1 MIERTEHARQILD
14 LLVSRGERRLGFDIK
29 RSDAPRLT
37 PSMKS
42 ALDVLQLE
50 RLFVVQ
56 AGVGAWPL
64 AERIEALPL
73 GELFDA
79 RGGVALSGGAKSRR
93 WRDGRTA
100 KS

>member
-1 MIERTEHARQILD
+1 
-14 LLVSRGERRLGFDIK
+14 
-29 RSDAPRLT
+29 
-37 PSMKS
+37 
-42 ALDVLQLE
+42 
-50 RLFVVQ
+50 
-56 AGVGAWPL
+56 VGAWPL